1 MAANPP
7 PSPWRTFRDEPDT
20 PWSREYAAGKTQPP
34 LHSGKS
40 WLDPSFPPLD
50 PVTLHP
56 ADEDVPPQPLPRP
69 SPRDLDDLFRSERVQ
84 SEFLFGLRAWEAAV
98 LAKVRDYA
106 AGTKEEAH
114 ITGEEVEVDES
125 RWLKIWRRGRW
136 AIEFTQRGHF
146 SGERE
151 VRWSMEDDAVWGE
164 FRRAVQVA
172 DDILRNLMHGT
183 WLPTLMAKA
192 GGIELAEV
200 EIPHGSGQKRRIW
213 RMKQNPT
220 NLPSAARIRE
230 LFESEHF
237 YRGVVW
243 SFHDVSQQFDPE
255 GGWDNLALT
264 WSAIKNNRARSIISL
279 DVRMLKPLVDPRS
292 RGDVKRAAVYGVAVT
307 HYLNYYLH
315 TDTEL
320 VNAIGKPTPS
330 DTPMTE
336 CPKYDIFGP
345 GEKWCELGFS
355 MEEATFGGDLWGL
368 ETQGTGAH
376 FRTSNLRSLIYST
389 KNQPH
394 MSQANWAENTY
405 DIPWTEPNH
414 MTSYPVPAS
423 WVWSLS
429 ARDFWDK
436 VVAKYGPAA
445 LRRPGMLRRKML
457 IIEPTYPVQVTR
469 TAPAEWVADFQ
480 PREWE
485 RETLR
490 NLARQLTARRLLWDR
505 IRKPWFEDAFA
516 MWQQT
521 PYAWIWMLRYVY
533 RAQEV
538 LFARR
543 GMHDQRDAD
552 GIVRLLCTP
561 YAATLNTLPG
571 SQRGDV
577 MFVSMTGVEYDPH
590 DELAPVAWFF
600 RAVGLLVQAA
610 LPFAP
615 RPVEVPERK
624 PRGGHGNPR
633 GFRRD
638 AYMAMSEDEAEEAA
652 VSIIAAVRSRW
663 TYPAFTVHAR
673 HCFYGEHQGADD
685 TFRIRMALVH
695 LAGWAFD
702 KYAGM
707 CRVPAGVFGQFFR
720 AADALRNAIC
730 ADGANGF
737 ASWHP
742 LPSVLPPYAGRW
754 EPMEGMAEVTG
765 LLEFRATASQ
775 GWSADGGTLRTGT
788 DVEDKFW
795 GEEPDARTDL
805 PTWAQMAGPR
815 TTLVPAGRRLR
826 RHEVDYFT
834 IAELY
839 DRARRLGD
847 MFVLLEDGHDLN
859 LYNRAVVNPA
869 VGLATDEEI
878 AAATT
883 RTYYGLQLTAEAADK
898 FLKAFPDEPPFG
910 RMTKILR
917 AEDVV
922 TGDGESGRPLWIQI
936 QREVFDI
943 THLRCASDADLQ
955 AALESR
961 PGGDP
966 SAGILNEGYSLENVT
981 RSLAMWRVGILAP
994 DAGTPPENRH
1004 AVRVFTGG
1012 ALRRHEFKQTG
1023 MYMAIDGVVYD
1034 ITEYADFHPGGMAC
1048 FSANAG
1054 RDATDAFR
1062 KNHANH
1068 EDILQK
1074 MQGHVVGRLVAT
1086 RPRTARGGAPVV
1098 QRDEVQIR
1106 DDIYSISE
1114 LKSSG
1119 ENDALA
1125 DALAQYLGTDAT
1137 PEMQAQPDDGPLMQL
1152 FPLKGFIVAV
1162 AENTDD
1168 EEQLGQM
1175 TPDELQLFNGD
1186 INEGEGWRNGAYVA
1200 VDDKVYDV
1208 TDPITYGLSND
1219 ANIRLIRYLGRIVQ
1233 DPGLAQYVRKQC
1245 RHLICAQ
1252 LVSRRVITP
1261 GAGGAFMWHSQRP
1274 LPVPLQMTPLD
1285 HEEPTPPS
1293 PPCDDDV
1300 APLPSFPDRD
1310 SIKRTL
1316 QARFLSEHIFAPV
1329 PSRTGLENM
1338 VTDLASRFAGE
1349 RDDGYAGD
1357 VDSSDGARQ
1366 QDLGRRLADLN
1377 RREAR
1382 MAEDEYADLF
1392 NRYAGNLQIPEGMQL
1407 QQPGCQRR
1415 AAASEASNV
1424 GHPVVPVTRRA
1435 KKRGIRFVGDGGS
1448 GSSGKRRKN
1457 ESEGYSSGRSGG

>member
-1 MAANPP
+1 MAAPNPP

-56 ADEDVPPQPLPRP
+56 FNEDIPPQPLPKP
-69 SPRDLDDLFRSERVQ
+69 SPHDLDDLFRSERVQ

-98 LAKVRDYA
+98 LAQVRDYA

-114 ITGEEVEVDES
+114 FTGEEVVVDES
-125 RWLKIWRRGRW
+125 RWLKIWRR
-136 AIEFTQRGHF
+136 
-146 SGERE
+146 ER
-151 VRWSMEDDAVWGE
+151 
-164 FRRAVQVA
+164 
-172 DDILRNLMHGT
+172 
-183 WLPTLMAKA
+183 LPTLMAKA

-213 RMKQNPT
+213 RMKENPT

-230 LFESEHF
+230 VFESEHF

-243 SFHDVSQQFDPE
+243 SFHDVSQQFDPK

-264 WSAIKNNRARSIISL
+264 WSAIKNGRAQSIISL
-279 DVRMLKPLVDPRS
+279 DVRILKPLVDPRS

-320 VNAIGKPTPS
+320 VNAIGNPTPS
-330 DTPMTE
+330 DTPMTK

-345 GEKWCELGFS
+345 GEKWSELGFS

-376 FRTSNLRSLIYST
+376 FRTSNLRSLIYAT

-429 ARDFWDK
+429 ARNFWDK

-457 IIEPTYPVQVTR
+457 IIEPTYPIQVTR
-469 TAPAEWVADFQ
+469 AAPAEWVADFQ

-505 IRKPWFEDAFA
+505 IRKPWFQDAFA

-521 PYAWIWMLRYVY
+521 PYAWIWMLRYFY

-543 GMHDQRDAD
+543 GMQDQRDAD
-552 GIVRLLCTP
+552 GIVRLLCAP

-571 SQRGDV
+571 SQRGEV
-577 MFVSMTGVEYDPH
+577 MLVSMTGIEYDPH

-610 LPFAP
+610 LPFVP
-615 RPVEVPERK
+615 RAVEVPERE
-624 PRGGHGNPR
+624 PRGGHANPR
-633 GFRRD
+633 SFRRE
-638 AYMAMSEDEAEEAA
+638 AYMAMSEDEAEEA
-652 VSIIAAVRSRW
+652 VVGIIAAVRSRW

-673 HCFYGEHQGADD
+673 HCLYGEHQGADD
-685 TFRIRMALVH
+685 TFRIRMALVS

-702 KYAGM
+702 QYAGR

-720 AADALRNAIC
+720 AAEALRDAIC
-730 ADGANGF
+730 ADRWNGF

-742 LPSVLPPYAGRW
+742 LASILPPYAGRW
-754 EPMEGMAEVTG
+754 EPEEGLAEVTG
-765 LLEFRATASQ
+765 LLEFRATARQ
-775 GWSADGGTLRTGT
+775 GWNADGGTLRTGT
-788 DVEDKFW
+788 AVEDKFW

-815 TTLVPAGRRLR
+815 TALVPAGRRLR

-883 RTYYGLQLTAEAADK
+883 RTYYGLQLTPEAADK
-898 FLKAFPDEPPFG
+898 FLKAFPNEPPFG
-910 RMTKILR
+910 KMTKILR

-955 AALESR
+955 AVLESR

-994 DAGTPPENRH
+994 DAGTPPENKH
-1004 AVRVFTGG
+1004 AVRVFTEG

-1048 FSANAG
+1048 LSANAG
-1054 RDATDAFR
+1054 RDATEAFR

-1068 EDILQK
+1068 EEILQK

-1106 DDIYSISE
+1106 EDIYSISE

-1186 INEGEGWRNGAYVA
+1186 VNEGEGWRNGAYVA

-1208 TDPITYGLSND
+1208 TGE
-1219 ANIRLIRYLGRIVQ
+1219 LIRYLGRTVQ

-1252 LVSRRVITP
+1252 LVSRRVIAP
-1261 GAGGAFMWHSQRP
+1261 GAGGAFMWHPQRP

-1285 HEEPTPPS
+1285 HKEPTPPS
-1293 PPCDDDV
+1293 PPSNDDV
-1300 APLPSFPDRD
+1300 APLANFLDRD
-1310 SIKRTL
+1310 SIKRAL
-1316 QARFLSEHIFAPV
+1316 QARFLSEHVFAPV
-1329 PSRTGLENM
+1329 PSHTGLENM

-1357 VDSSDGARQ
+1357 VSSDGAAASSRQ
-1366 QDLGRRLADLN
+1366 HDDRDLRRRLADIN

-1382 MAEDEYADLF
+1382 MAENEYADVF
-1392 NRYAGNLQIPEGMQL
+1392 NRYAGNLEIPEGMQL
-1407 QQPGCQRR
+1407 QQPRCQRGR

-1457 ESEGYSSGRSGG
+1457 DSRGYSSGRSGG